1 MLDKLAT
8 WDTDTA
14 DSGVESEDETERSAL
29 WVQRFQPRSY
39 VELLSDEV
47 RGHGTSLGAAVP
59 AAEQCGAAQ

>member
-8 WDTDTA
+8 WDIDSSAT
-14 DSGVESEDETERSAL
+14 DSGVESEDDTERSAL

-47 RGHGTSLGAAVP
+47 R
-59 AAEQCGAAQ
+59 

>member
-1 MLDKLAT
+1 MLDKLAA
-8 WDTDTA
+8 WDTDAT

-47 RGHGTSLGAAVP
+47 SRD
-59 AAEQCGAAQ
+59 